1 MFRLWGFLLARKWEA
16 LLTSLGHLVA
26 LLTAVMTLAV
36 VYEVVARYFFGRP
49 TIWATDLT
57 EYTLLYVTFL
67 GAAWVLRDGSH
78 IQVELLID
86 RLGPRPRLAL
96 STIISLVA
104 GGVVAV
110 LMWKG
115 AEVTWEAYVKGQ
127 AMLNPWR
134 VSRWL
139 LMLPIAL
146 GSLLL
151 TIEFLRQAWASF
163 HAWRHGEQPVAPR
176 AIDV

>member
-1 MFRLWGFLLARKWEA
+1 MFRFWESLARKWEA

-36 VYEVVARYFFGRP
+36 AYEVVARYFFRRP
-49 TIWATDLT
+49 TTWAVDFT
-57 EYTLLYVTFL
+57 EYALLYVTFL
-67 GAAWVLRDGSH
+67 GAAWVLRDGAH
-78 IQVELLID
+78 IRVEFIVE
-86 RLGPRPRLAL
+86 RFGPKPRLAL
-96 STIISLVA
+96 SAIISLVA
-104 GGVVAV
+104 AGVVAV

-115 AEVTWEAYVKGQ
+115 VEVTWEAYVKGQ

-134 VSRWL
+134 VPRWL

-151 TIEFLRQAWASF
+151 MIEFLRQAWGSF
-163 HAWRHGEQPVAPR
+163 QAWRHGGRPAAPR
-176 AIDV
+176 AIDF

>member
-1 MFRLWGFLLARKWEA
+1 MFRFLGTLARKWEA

-26 LLTAVMTLAV
+26 VLTAVMTLAV
-36 VYEVVARYFFGRP
+36 VYEVVARYFFKRP
-49 TIWATDLT
+49 TVWAVDLT
-57 EYTLLYVTFL
+57 EYALLYVTFL
-67 GAAWVLRDGSH
+67 GAAWVLREGAH
-78 IQVELLID
+78 IRVEFLVE

-104 GGVVAV
+104 TGVVAV

-115 AEVTWEAYVKGQ
+115 IEVTWVAYVKGQ

-134 VSRWL
+134 VPRWL

-151 TIEFLRQAWASF
+151 MIEFLRQAWGSF
-163 HAWRHGEQPVAPR
+163 QAWRHGGRPEAPR
-176 AIDV
+176 AIEI